1 MVAMAMV
8 VSRRCLDCSRPVPA
22 RAPAKQAG
30 HTVVGFSGLT
40 ERADPGRPSVFAV
53 NLFRTK
59 SVEHI
64 GRDARGEDPDGGV
77 GRLRTEL
84 SARHLVGFGIGIV
97 IGTGIFTLTGVEARD
112 TAGPAVVLSFA
123 IAGVVAV
130 LAALCY
136 AELAASVPTAGS
148 AYSYAYATVG
158 ELIAWI
164 IGWDLFLEFALGAAV
179 VARGWSGYVGNLLD
193 LPPNLFG
200 EEGTTVN
207 VGAALIVVLLTIV
220 AALGIRESARVTSAL
235 VIVKVAV
242 CVFVIVAG
250 AWFVRGANLTPFIPP
265 ARPADGGDGLTQPL
279 IGALAGL
286 EPAVFGIGGILT
298 AAAVVFFAY
307 TGFEAVANLSEETR
321 RPGRDL
327 PLGLLGTLGLATV
340 LYIGVS
346 FVLVGMVPYTDIDPG
361 APIADAFDHVGLGW
375 ASALVSLAAVAG
387 LTSVILVDLI
397 TMTRIGFAMGRDGL
411 LPSTVAKVSPRTG
424 TPLRMTLLFGAVVL
438 VMATFVPLGTLADLV
453 SIGTLFAF
461 LLVSAAVPILR
472 RTRPDLHRPFRVPL
486 SPWLPLLSA
495 LACLYLMLNLSVE
508 TWLRFLAW
516 LAAGLLV
523 YGVYGYRNSR
533 VGAARPAA
541 APADTVRRP

>member
-1 MVAMAMV
+1 
-8 VSRRCLDCSRPVPA
+8 
-22 RAPAKQAG
+22 
-30 HTVVGFSGLT
+30 
-40 ERADPGRPSVFAV
+40 V

-64 GRDARGEDPDGGV
+64 GRDARGESPDGDV
-77 GRLRTEL
+77 GRLRSAL

-97 IGTGIFTLTGVEARD
+97 IGTGIFTLTGVAARD

-193 LPPNLFG
+193 LPPSLFG

-207 VGAALIVVLLTIV
+207 VGAALIVVLLTLV

-242 CVFVIVAG
+242 CVFVIVVG

-265 ARPADGGDGLTQPL
+265 ARPAESADGLGQPL
-279 IGALAGL
+279 IGVLAGL
-286 EPAVFGIGGILT
+286 EPAVYGIGGVLT

-307 TGFEAVANLSEETR
+307 TGFEAVANLSEETK
-321 RPGRDL
+321 RPDRDL

-340 LYIGVS
+340 LYIGVA
-346 FVLVGMVPYTDIDPG
+346 FVLVGMVHYTDIDPG
-361 APIADAFDHVGLGW
+361 APIADAFDQVGLGW
-375 ASALVSLAAVAG
+375 ASALVALAAVAG

-411 LPSTVAKVSPRTG
+411 LPSSLAKVNPRTG
-424 TPLRMTLLFGAVVL
+424 TPLRMTLLFAALVL
-438 VMATFVPLGTLADLV
+438 AMATFVPLGTLASLV

-461 LLVSAAVPILR
+461 LLVSVAVPILR
-472 RTRPDLHRPFRVPL
+472 HTRPELHRPFRVPL
-486 SPWLPLLSA
+486 SPWVPLLSA

-516 LAAGLLV
+516 LAAGLVV
-523 YGVYGYRNSR
+523 YGVYGYRHSR
-533 VGAARPAA
+533 LNRAARAA
-541 APADTVRRP
+541 ETANPVPT